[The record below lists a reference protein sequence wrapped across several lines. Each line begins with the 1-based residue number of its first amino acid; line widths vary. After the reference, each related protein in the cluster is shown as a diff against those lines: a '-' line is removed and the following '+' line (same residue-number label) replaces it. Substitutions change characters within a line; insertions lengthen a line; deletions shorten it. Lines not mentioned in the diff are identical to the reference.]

1 IYTLSLH
8 DALPIS
14 RGSIVEFSR
23 VAERDDFTSAAL
35 FMQLRSAA
43 QRRNAP
49 QLAGDLKKIIDSEL
63 HESLSR
69 ISDAPAGDLED
80 GLPPDRDH
88 IGPINVEA
96 QKFYIELVRMP
107 NKDSGPIWLISAES
121 LDEIPLIASAL
132 GKTWIE
138 RSMPAWM
145 LEREMLGISLA
156 HWAVLIGVL
165 LACFVGLWLLAIAID
180 VVVKSFIRSPQRKQ
194 DWETWNQQ
202 TRWPTIVVL
211 TIFIQFAVIPKLGF
225 PLTFRVG
232 YARVGMVV
240 LVLSLTWLLRR
251 SLRLGFAHA
260 RDMVRGKDRA
270 STQSLMLLAERMV
283 LAFIL
288 VVAGIAVLIL
298 LGVE

>member
-1 IYTLSLH
+1 MPVRCL
-8 DALPIS
+8 ALVCLLALLTQSATAQIPGLGKS
-14 RGSIVEFSR
+14 GDSAAAPVAPVDPLGRSTPRGSIVELSR

-145 LEREMLGISLA
+145 
-156 HWAVLIGVL
+156 
-165 LACFVGLWLLAIAID
+165 
-180 VVVKSFIRSPQRKQ
+180 
-194 DWETWNQQ
+194 
-202 TRWPTIVVL
+202 
-211 TIFIQFAVIPKLGF
+211 
-225 PLTFRVG
+225 
-232 YARVGMVV
+232 
-240 LVLSLTWLLRR
+240 
-251 SLRLGFAHA
+251 
-260 RDMVRGKDRA
+260 
-270 STQSLMLLAERMV
+270 
-283 LAFIL
+283 
-288 VVAGIAVLIL
+288 
-298 LGVE
+298 